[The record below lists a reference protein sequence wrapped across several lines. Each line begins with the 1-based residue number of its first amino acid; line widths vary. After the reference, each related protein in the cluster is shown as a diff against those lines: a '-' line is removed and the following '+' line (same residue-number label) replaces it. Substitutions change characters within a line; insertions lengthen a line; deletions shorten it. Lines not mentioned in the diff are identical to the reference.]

1 MNSTRNAL
9 LSLVAI
15 GVLGIFGVM
24 AYQQH
29 ENNKSPTQKISEGI
43 GEATEEI
50 KDEIDDH
57 TTSK

>member
-1 MNSTRNAL
+1 MNRNAL
-9 LSLVAI
+9 LSIIAI
-15 GVLGIFGVM
+15 GVIGIFGVM
-24 AYQQH
+24 AYQEH
-29 ENNKSPTQKISEGI
+29 ERSKSPIEKISDGV

>member
-1 MNSTRNAL
+1 MNRNVL
-9 LSLVAI
+9 LTLIAV
-15 GVLGIFGVM
+15 GVVGIFGAM
-24 AYQQH
+24 IY
-29 ENNKSPTQKISEGI
+29 EINEREKSPIEKISDDL